1 MKIPMTC
8 LDCVRNAV
16 FSFTVFS
23 FCFRNDAIVPFFKI
37 IEEDRNIGQMVI
49 DYSIS
54 QTTLEEVFLNVSRV
68 CVCVCVCVGGGGGG
82 TLKYSLM

>member
-1 MKIPMTC
+1 MLC
-8 LDCVRNAV
+8 LDRVRNAV

-54 QTTLEEVFLNVSRV
+54 QTTLEEVFLNVSRGRLV
-68 CVCVCVCVGGGGGG
+68 SQSIVPALKER
-82 TLKYSLM
+82 TLCEVLYL